1 MIMLERSIKEVLRS
15 KVILVFS
22 VIMVLILGLPYS
34 ANGVVI
40 GKILT
45 IGTCMVALFLGGKHK
60 NKERPIIEIRR
71 CEVIISLLTLAF
83 LGIYF
88 YQKYRGISIWG
99 NLSGRLHCSENLIMM
114 GTILFLLVGAFP
126 AVLLF
131 CQWVLIGSKD
141 ADKSVVRDEN
151 KFLKII
157 RLLVLIEI
165 GCIVYFCFSK
175 YLWVDE
181 SFSLSL
187 IDHDYKT
194 LWTLAAKDVH
204 PPFYYIVLKFVVDL
218 GYRFFPLSYA
228 RIYFAKVVSAIPL
241 IALVFI
247 SETYIRKRYGKYVS
261 VFFEVLILGMPNF
274 AGYGVEIRMY
284 SMALL
289 FVTICFLAYLELLE
303 KENKTYW
310 FVFAASGILAAY
322 THYYACIAVALLYIL
337 LFLHVIKRK
346 KNIFMWVVTAL
357 ITIICYLPWLGAL
370 FGQLAKVSSGYWIE
384 PIGFTSIWMYII
396 FWFGYYS
403 VFPIVLGV
411 VTNYWKNRKRYDVRE
426 RHIIDVGLILPVW
439 VIGIGMA
446 VSFLVRPVFVSRY
459 MFAALG
465 VFWFAVLI
473 INRKNKGTMSY
484 VCINLFLI
492 LFSVINLSIFA
503 ISEIKDQKHG
513 DEIYEVVQ
521 SMEKESALY
530 SNSPVAALFISL
542 IAGKEVYTTPV
553 FSDYEDQ
560 IYLEHI
566 KEVEDISEIQEAPIY
581 CFWISESDH
590 KDILFEEKLGEFK
603 EEVDLTL
610 YRYDPK

>member
-1 MIMLERSIKEVLRS
+1 MIMSERSIKEVLRN

-45 IGTCMVALFLGGKHK
+45 IGTCLTALFFGIKSK
-60 NKERPIIEIRR
+60 NKERQIIEIRR

-83 LGIYF
+83 LGIDF
-88 YQKYRGISIWG
+88 YQKYKGVPIWG
-99 NLSGRLHCSENLIMM
+99 SLAGRLHCSEILIML
-114 GTILFLLVGAFP
+114 GTILLLLAGAFP

-131 CQWVLIGSKD
+131 YQWVLMGSKD
-141 ADKSVVRDEN
+141 ADKSAVQDE
-151 KFLKII
+151 KIFLKII
-157 RLLVLIEI
+157 RLLVLAEI

-218 GYRFFPLSYA
+218 GYRFFPFSYA
-228 RIYFAKVVSAIPL
+228 RIYFAKIVSAIPL

-289 FVTICFLAYLELLE
+289 FVTICFLAYVELLE
-303 KENKTYW
+303 KGNGRYW
-310 FVFAASGILAAY
+310 FAFAASGILAAY

-337 LFLHVIKRK
+337 LLVHVIKRK
-346 KNIFMWVVTAL
+346 KNIFMWFFAAA
-357 ITIICYLPWLGAL
+357 ITVICYLPWLGIL

-384 PIGFTSIWMYII
+384 PIGFTSVWMYII

-403 VFPIVLGV
+403 VFPVALGV
-411 VTNYWKNRKRYDVRE
+411 AVNYWKNRNRYDVRE

-446 VSFLVRPVFVSRY
+446 VSFLVRPVFVARY

-465 VFWFAVLI
+465 AFWLAILI

-484 VCINLFLI
+484 TCINLFLV

-503 ISEIKDQKHG
+503 VSEIKDQKHG

-542 IAGKEVYTTPV
+542 ITGKEVYTTPV

-560 IYLEHI
+560 IYMEHV
-566 KEVEDISEIQEAPIY
+566 KEVEDISEIQEEPVY
-581 CFWISESDH
+581 CFWISGSDQE
-590 KDILFEEKLGEFK
+590 DIVFEEELGEFK

-610 YRYDPK
+610 YRYVPK